1 MAQAQPAASDKIVN
15 AMDDEL
21 RELRDIIRR
30 KSLRAGDFTL
40 SSGKKSSYYLDCR
53 MTTLDARGALL
64 IGRLILNRMRTYNV
78 RADAIGGLTLGA
90 DPIATAVAVVSALE
104 GNPLSAFIVRKE
116 TKGYGM
122 QRSIEGFDGK
132 AGARVVVVD
141 DVCTTGDSILK
152 AAEKAEQVGYEVAVA
167 FCVVD
172 REEGGTELIAK
183 RYPFYPLF
191 TARELLNDA

>member
-1 MAQAQPAASDKIVN
+1 
-15 AMDDEL
+15 MDEQV
-21 RELRDIIRR
+21 RELRDIIRQ
-30 KSLRAGDFTL
+30 KSLRIGDFTL

-64 IGRLILNRMRTYNV
+64 IARLILARIRTHKIQV
-78 RADAIGGLTLGA
+78 DAIGGLTLGA
-90 DPIATAVAVVSALE
+90 DPIATAVAVVSGLE
-104 GNPLSAFIVRKE
+104 GKPISAFIVRKE
-116 TKGYGM
+116 TKSHGT
-122 QRSIEGFDGK
+122 QRAIEGYDGK
-132 AGARVVVVD
+132 PGSHVIVVD

-152 AAEKAEQVGYEVAVA
+152 AAEKAEEAGYKVTGA

-191 TARELLNDA
+191 TAKELLRDA